1 MDIKMTISF
10 LFFLPTPTVLKI
22 QILVAS
28 CKALAAN
35 SDCMMGGF
43 QANDEGCVVAGT
55 SEGSTQ
61 QFYAVLASGRCWDVS
76 VVHFRLTS
84 SCVFFAGTAQ
94 VALSSFAKATSRII
108 LSCLNAPWSS
118 ATRWKRQDW
127 SSNKLETS
135 GTVLVQSFS

>member
-10 LFFLPTPTVLKI
+10 LLFTPTPTVLKI

-61 QFYAVLASGRCWDVS
+61 QFWHQEGVGMYP
-76 VVHFRLTS
+76 
-84 SCVFFAGTAQ
+84 
-94 VALSSFAKATSRII
+94 LSIF
-108 LSCLNAPWSS
+108 
-118 ATRWKRQDW
+118 
-127 SSNKLETS
+127 
-135 GTVLVQSFS
+135 V